1 MEQTINCV
9 TINDIDYIILDEINI
24 EGIRYVY
31 LVNEN
36 DENDLLIRRVTIENG
51 EEYLDLLHNQ
61 DEINKALIHYYNR
74 HKN

>member
-31 LVNEN
+31 LVNGN
-36 DENDLLIRRVTIENG
+36 DENDLLIRRVTIEND